1 MKRSPILF
9 LVEVA
14 MFASLG
20 AVLSLP
26 FLTIPLW
33 VQGGS
38 VAFAMVP
45 IFFMAYRW
53 GLKGGL
59 TTGLLVGVFNSLIN
73 PFIVHPVQ
81 YVMDYPLAYAVVG
94 VAGIFSKPAL
104 KAVREG
110 HAKSF
115 AIYIILGTLIGSGL
129 RFMSHFVGGIVFFS
143 SFAPEGT
150 PVWVYSLTYN
160 IGYMLPSFII
170 SAVILNIILYKQSKL
185 LHFGG
190 SQSIKSA

>member
-1 MKRSPILF
+1 MKRNSILF
-9 LVEVA
+9 LVEIA
-14 MFASLG
+14 MFAALG

-38 VAFAMVP
+38 IAFAMVP

-59 TTGLLVGVFNSLIN
+59 TTGLLVGIFNSLIN

-81 YVMDYPLAYAVVG
+81 YVMDYPLAYTVVG
-94 VAGIFSKPAL
+94 VAGIFAKPAL

-115 AIYIILGTLIGSGL
+115 TIYIILGTLVGSSL
-129 RFMSHFVGGIVFFS
+129 RFMSHFIGGIVFFS

-150 PVWVYSLTYN
+150 PVWLYSLTYN

-170 SAVILNIILYKQSKL
+170 SAVILNIILYKQPKL

-190 SQSIKSA
+190 SESIKSA

>member
-9 LVEVA
+9 LVEIA
-14 MFASLG
+14 MFAALG

-38 VAFAMVP
+38 IAFSMVP

-59 TTGLLVGVFNSLIN
+59 MTGLLVGVFNSLIN

-94 VAGIFSKPAL
+94 VAGLFSKPAL

-110 HAKSF
+110 HAKAF
-115 AIYIILGTLIGSGL
+115 TIYIILGTLIGSGL

-143 SFAPEGT
+143 SFAPKGT
-150 PVWVYSLTYN
+150 PAWIYSLTYN

-170 SAVILNIILYKQSKL
+170 SAVILNIILYKQPKL

>member
-1 MKRSPILF
+1 MKHSPILF

-14 MFASLG
+14 MFAALG

-38 VAFAMVP
+38 IAFAMVP

-53 GLKGGL
+53 GLKGGV
-59 TTGLLVGVFNSLIN
+59 TTGLLVGIFNSLIN

-94 VAGIFSKPAL
+94 IAGIFSKPAL
-104 KAVREG
+104 KAVRDG

-115 AIYIILGTLIGSGL
+115 TVYIVMGTLLGSAL
-129 RFMSHFVGGIVFFS
+129 RFMSHFIGGIVFFS

-150 PVWVYSLTYN
+150 AVWYYSLTYN

-170 SAVILNIILYKQSKL
+170 SAVILNIILYKQPKL
-185 LHFGG
+185 LRFGG
-190 SQSIKSA
+190 SQTAKSV